1 MKIIEPSVELWMQED
16 PIVHVARCARICY
29 KKESGDDKKRYDSLI
44 KSNHWSMF
52 RHESVYA
59 CINLD
64 DTSINKESIKKE
76 LDLLKYCPYIDYI
89 YAKGTYCEDVY
100 ISTNM
105 NFIMDNENNEDIKEL
120 INTIKDWRVSPEN
133 FFHTREG
140 RKLMRFT
147 FKITT
152 QISTSRELNRV
163 SPNNIAEQSTRYVY
177 EDGTICRPHWMTKEE
192 AEYINTEPIL
202 NDNWIVNH
210 AFAKRYIWT
219 IDNSFHWYKEL
230 VDAGLSREDARGV
243 LPLDTATRC
252 VYTYSVDEWRA
263 IIDLRYY
270 GTTGKPHPNAKI
282 IAGMIREELIN
293 LGYSFR

>member
-1 MKIIEPSVELWMQED
+1 MKIIESSVELWAQED
-16 PIVHVARCARICY
+16 PIAHVARCARICY

-59 CINLD
+59 CIDLD
-64 DTSINKESIKKE
+64 DTSINKKSIKKE

-133 FFHTREG
+133 FFHTEEG

-147 FKITT
+147 FKVTT

-177 EDGTICRPHWMTKEE
+177 EDGTICRPHWMTNEE
-192 AEYINTEPIL
+192 AEMINTDELKVFYTGSKKL
-202 NDNWIVNH
+202 NEYFDSCNLS
-210 AFAKRYIWT
+210 FGSYKRL
-219 IDNSFHWYKEL
+219 IDIHKM
-230 VDAGLSREDARGV
+230 DRQDARGV
-243 LPLDTATRC
+243 LPIDTATVC
-252 VYTYSVDEWRA
+252 AYTYSIKEWRA
-263 IIDLRYY
+263 ILDLRYY
-270 GTTGKPHPNAKI
+270 GITGKPHPNAKI
-282 IAGMIREELIN
+282 IAGMIRDKLIE
-293 LGYSFR
+293 LGYGFR